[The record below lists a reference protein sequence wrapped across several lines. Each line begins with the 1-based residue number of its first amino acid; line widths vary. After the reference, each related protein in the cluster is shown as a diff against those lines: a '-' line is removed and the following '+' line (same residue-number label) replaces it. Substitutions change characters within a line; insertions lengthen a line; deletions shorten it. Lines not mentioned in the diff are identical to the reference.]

1 MRMYLE
7 KSFAPNCILQNA
19 LVSKA
24 KVMDEDGNWKVVK
37 QKQYYCY

>member
-7 KSFAPNCILQNA
+7 KSFALNYILQKA

-24 KVMDEDGNWKVVK
+24 KVMDEDGNWKEVK
-37 QKQYYCY
+37 QKQ